1 MFDLKST
8 YEEYTFKAVF
18 MRVVNTLTQV
28 EIHSKETIVLMEQQ
42 IHFSLFSPLLGSLLL
57 SVLWVCY

>member
-42 IHFSLFSPLLGSLLL
+42 IHFSLLLGSLLL